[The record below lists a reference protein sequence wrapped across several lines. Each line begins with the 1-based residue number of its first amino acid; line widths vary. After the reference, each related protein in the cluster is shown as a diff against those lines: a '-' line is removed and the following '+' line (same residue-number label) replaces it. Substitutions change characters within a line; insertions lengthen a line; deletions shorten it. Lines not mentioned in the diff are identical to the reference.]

1 MTSPNIS
8 NLFSEMLGIWIVS
21 VWSAMGKPKNFNLV
35 ELGPGKGN
43 LMKVLIKTFKSFPDF
58 NKSINI
64 FLYEKASYLEI
75 YKIKFK

>member
-1 MTSPNIS
+1 
-8 NLFSEMLGIWIVS
+8 
-21 VWSAMGKPKNFNLV
+21 MGKPKNFNLV

-64 FLYEKASYLEI
+64 FYMK
-75 YKIKFK
+75 KQVT